1 MPTERSKIFHGGERE
16 RPKEVAPGRQPFCDG
31 GRLSTMKHAIPTNP
45 PRRPLAE
52 EITGLRKL
60 ASDRRIAS
68 WNSFRKRHLKRP
80 AHIVPT
86 PELVVEDAVVKT
98 PTVTGVAN
106 DGLGA

>member
-1 MPTERSKIFHGGERE
+1 
-16 RPKEVAPGRQPFCDG
+16 
-31 GRLSTMKHAIPTNP
+31 MKYVIPTHS
-45 PRRPLAE
+45 PRRPLSE

-80 AHIVPT
+80 THTVPT
-86 PELVVEDAVVKT
+86 PELEVEDALVKT

-106 DGLGA
+106 DRLSA

>member
-1 MPTERSKIFHGGERE
+1 
-16 RPKEVAPGRQPFCDG
+16 
-31 GRLSTMKHAIPTNP
+31 MKSVIPTHP

-60 ASDRRIAS
+60 ASDRRTAS

-80 AHIVPT
+80 THTVPT
-86 PELVVEDAVVKT
+86 PELAVEDALVQA
-98 PTVTGVAN
+98 PTVAGAAN